1 MDFEVSNWLWYN
13 LIGFHFENEVIVE
26 QPVSIILQ
34 LIIIVILQFIIAFI
48 AFQNHGEKQIHREIL
63 TKPGY
68 VNIEGKGQEV
78 WL

>member
-26 QPVSIILQ
+26 QPISIILQ

-48 AFQNHGEKQIHREIL
+48 TFQKHGEKQIHRGIVIKL
-63 TKPGY
+63 GY
-68 VNIEGKGQEV
+68 VNIKGKG
-78 WL
+78 